1 MKWGTNMKNAYVHS
15 LESFGTVDGPGTRF
29 VVFLKGCNLRCKF
42 CHNPDTWKLDGAKEM
57 SVEEILNEYE
67 KIKEFITG
75 GITITGGEP
84 LLQLDFLID
93 FAKEAKARGIHM
105 CIDTSGGVYNPQ
117 NVRQD
122 ARMRELFKYIDL
134 VMLDIKHIDSEGHK
148 NLVGIGNE
156 RVLSF
161 AKFLDS
167 IGQEMWIRH
176 VLVPGIT
183 MDDKL
188 LFRLGLFIGELK
200 NVIGI
205 EVLPYHT
212 MALVKYENLNYDYPL
227 KGVRAAE
234 KEEAE
239 RARQIILL
247 ARQEAM
253 KKNQDA
259 E

>member
-1 MKWGTNMKNAYVHS
+1 MKWGDKMKIGYVHS

-57 SVEEILNEYE
+57 TVKEILEAYN
-67 KIKEFITG
+67 KVKEFCTG

-84 LLQLDFLID
+84 LLQLDFIIELC
-93 FAKEAKARGIHM
+93 KEAKTLGVHT
-105 CIDTSGGVYNPQ
+105 CLDTSGGMYNSQ
-117 NVRQD
+117 NKRQEL
-122 ARMRELFKYIDL
+122 RLNELFKYVDL
-134 VMLDIKHIDSEGHK
+134 VMLDIKHIDNSGHK
-148 NLVGIGNE
+148 KLVGIDNT
-156 RVLSF
+156 RVLKF
-161 AKFLDS
+161 AKYLDN
-167 IGQEMWIRH
+167 INQEMWIRH

-188 LFRLGLFIGELK
+188 LYKLGLFIGELN
-200 NVIGI
+200 NVVGI

-212 MALVKYENLNYDYPL
+212 MALVKYEKLNYDYPL
-227 KGVRAAE
+227 KDVRPAE

-247 ARQEAM
+247 ARQQVLDT
-253 KKNQDA
+253 KTN
-259 E
+259 

>member
-1 MKWGTNMKNAYVHS
+1 MKKAFVHS

-29 VVFLKGCNLRCKF
+29 VVFLKGCNLRCQF

-57 SVEEILNEYE
+57 SVEEILTEYE
-67 KIKEFITG
+67 KVKEFCIG
-75 GITITGGEP
+75 GITVTGGEP

-93 FAKEAKARGIHM
+93 FMKTAKSRNIHT

-117 NVRQD
+117 NTRQD
-122 ARMRELFKYIDL
+122 KKMRELFDYVDL
-134 VMLDIKHIDSEGHK
+134 VMLDLKHIDPVGHK
-148 NLVGIGNE
+148 KLVGIDNA
-156 RVLSF
+156 RVLKF

-167 IGQEMWIRH
+167 IDQEMWIRH

-183 MDDKL
+183 MEDKL
-188 LFRLGLFIGELK
+188 LYRLGMFIGELK
-200 NVIGI
+200 NVVGI

-212 MALVKYENLNYDYPL
+212 MALPKYENLNYDYPL

-247 ARQEAM
+247 ARKQVQEANE
-253 KKNQDA
+253 K
-259 E
+259 

>member
-1 MKWGTNMKNAYVHS
+1 MKWGNNMKKAYVHS

-29 VVFLKGCNLRCKF
+29 VVFLKGCNLRCQF
-42 CHNPDTWKLDGAKEM
+42 CHNPDTWKLDGAREM
-57 SVEEILNEYE
+57 SVEEILTEFE
-67 KIKEFITG
+67 KVKEFVTG

-84 LLQLDFLID
+84 LLQLEFLID
-93 FAKEAKARGIHM
+93 FAKEAKSRGVHM

-122 ARMRELFKYIDL
+122 TMLRELFTYIDL

-148 NLVGIGNE
+148 QLVGIGNE
-156 RVLSF
+156 RVLKF

-188 LFRLGLFIGELK
+188 LFKLGLFIGELK
-200 NVIGI
+200 HVIGI

-227 KGVRAAE
+227 KDVRPAE

-247 ARQEAM
+247 ARKQVM
-253 KKNQDA
+253 DQNK
-259 E
+259 

>member
-1 MKWGTNMKNAYVHS
+1 MKWGNNMKKAYVHS

-57 SVEEILNEYE
+57 TTLEILDAYE
-67 KIKEFITG
+67 KVKEFVTG

-84 LLQLDFLID
+84 LLQLEFLIE
-93 FAKEAKARGIHM
+93 FAKEAKSRDIHM

-117 NVRQD
+117 NNRQD
-122 ARMRELFKYIDL
+122 TMMRELFNYVDL

-148 NLVGIGNE
+148 QLVGIGNE
-156 RVLSF
+156 RVLKF

-188 LFRLGLFIGELK
+188 LFKLGMFIGELK

-227 KGVRAAE
+227 AGVRPAE

-247 ARQEAM
+247 ARKQVIDQNT
-253 KKNQDA
+253 K
-259 E
+259 

>member
-1 MKWGTNMKNAYVHS
+1 MKKAYVHS

-57 SVEEILNEYE
+57 TAEEILHEYE
-67 KIKEFITG
+67 KVKEFITG
-75 GITITGGEP
+75 GITVTGGEP
-84 LLQLDFLID
+84 LLQLDFLIE
-93 FAKEAKARGIHM
+93 FSKLAKERGIHM

-117 NVRQD
+117 NTRQD
-122 ARMRELFKYIDL
+122 ARLRELFENIDL
-134 VMLDIKHIDSEGHK
+134 VMLDIKHIDSVGHRE
-148 NLVGIGNE
+148 LVGIKNE
-156 RVLSF
+156 RVLQF

-176 VLVPGIT
+176 VLVPTIT
-183 MDDKL
+183 LDDKL
-188 LFRLGLFIGELK
+188 LYRLGMFIGELEH
-200 NVIGI
+200 VIGI

-212 MALVKYENLNYDYPL
+212 MALVKYEQLHYDYPL
-227 KGVRAAE
+227 KGIRPAE

-247 ARQEAM
+247 ARKQVQEA
-253 KKNQDA
+253 KA
-259 E
+259 